1 MIVQSRTDTDKS
13 TISLMKI
20 VMELADNH
28 FGLGYWRQSGQHTDQ
43 AEDRKVQCSSNPGL
57 LQVERCV
64 PRVKEK
70 ERPTCNVRGR
80 EAHR

>member
-1 MIVQSRTDTDKS
+1 MQS

-28 FGLGYWRQSGQHTDQ
+28 FGLVTIRAARRASSRPHGSAY
-43 AEDRKVQCSSNPGL
+43 SSNPGL
-57 LQVERCV
+57 LQAERCV
-64 PRVKEK
+64 PQVKER
-70 ERPTCNVRGR
+70 ERPTCNVHER